1 MPGSA
6 TRLAIAV
13 ALSFAAVGCTAA
25 AARTYNVAT
34 DAQLASAVASAKGG
48 DRIVLAPGS
57 YQPLRITGRK
67 LSGEPAVLSGKGAVI
82 AFVQVMG
89 SAGWALE
96 GLEIGGGFDE
106 RGRVLRIENSGNI
119 RVSDSLIRGQV
130 MNNDAWDDG
139 GIGIGLRNADKVDIR
154 NNRFREVK
162 VAISA
167 GSSRDIRVTGNSFAY
182 IREGMNWVAVDGG
195 VIRCNRFSHFQPN
208 YAKKEHPDALQF
220 WQNNDGSANNTLIEG
235 NFFSLGGPRAVH
247 GIFGG
252 GTQSAEKDPKFRMR
266 NTTIRDNIYYGS
278 ALHGISLGGAEN
290 TVVERNTVIGSDHT
304 ETLPA
309 PVRSADGR
317 DSAALVPKIRI
328 VGTNSSGRIVGNI
341 ASSFT
346 IPPEL
351 PIEAGN
357 NLTAQV
363 RGGKGVPLKKIFL
376 NPPTGPNPPPEAFLV
391 NPASAAGKAGQGA
404 RLVCGAELPPA
415 P

>member
-1 MPGSA
+1 MPPHARALALVAIPLLASGCGSA
-6 TRLAIAV
+6 Q
-13 ALSFAAVGCTAA
+13 
-25 AARTYNVAT
+25 ARTLSVST
-34 DAQLASAVASAKGG
+34 DAQLAGAVAAAKPG
-48 DRIVLAPGS
+48 DRILLAPGS

-67 LSGEPAVLSGKGAVI
+67 LSGEPVVLTGKGATLL
-82 AFVQVMG
+82 FVQILN
-89 SAGWALE
+89 SSGWSLD

-106 RGRVLRIENSGNI
+106 RGRVLRIENSADIEVRN
-119 RVSDSLIRGQV
+119 SLIRGQN

-139 GIGIGLRNADKVDIR
+139 GIGIGLRNAERVEIR
-154 NNRFREVK
+154 GNRFRETK

-167 GSSRDIRVTGNSFAY
+167 GSSRDIRVAGNSFAY
-182 IREGMNWVAVDGG
+182 IREGLNWVAVDGG

-208 YAKKEHPDALQF
+208 YAKREHPDALQF

-252 GTQSAEKDPKFRMR
+252 GTQSPEKDPKFRMR
-266 NTTIRDNIYYGS
+266 NSTIRDNIYYGS

-304 ETLPA
+304 ERSPP

-346 IPPEL
+346 IPAEL
-351 PIEAGN
+351 PIEGAN
-357 NLTAQV
+357 NTTAQV
-363 RGGKGVPLKKIFL
+363 RGGGGVPLKKIFL
-376 NPPTGPNPPPEAFLV
+376 NPPTGPEPPPEAFIV
-391 NPASAAGKAGQGA
+391 NPASAPGKAGQGA
-404 RLVCGAELPPA
+404 RLICGAELPPA

>member
-1 MPGSA
+1 MPPHVRAIALFAVPFLVPVCGSA
-6 TRLAIAV
+6 E
-13 ALSFAAVGCTAA
+13 
-25 AARTYNVAT
+25 ARTISVAT
-34 DAQLASAVASAKGG
+34 DAQLASAVAAARPG
-48 DRIVLAPGS
+48 DRILLAPGS
-57 YQPLRITGRK
+57 YQALRITGRK
-67 LSGEPAVLSGKGAVI
+67 LSGEPAVLSGKGAI
-82 AFVQVMG
+82 LAFVQIFN
-89 SAGWALE
+89 SSGWSLD

-106 RGRVLRIENSGNI
+106 RGRILRIGNGADI
-119 RVSDSLIRGQV
+119 LVSNSLIRGQN
-130 MNNDAWDDG
+130 MNNYAWDDG
-139 GIGIGLRNADKVDIR
+139 GIGIGLRNADGVEIR
-154 NNRFREVK
+154 GNRFREMK
-162 VAISA
+162 VAMSA
-167 GSSRDIRVTGNSFAY
+167 GSSRNIRVTGNSFAY
-182 IREGMNWVAVDGG
+182 IREGINWVAVDGG

-208 YAKKEHPDALQF
+208 YAKREHPDALQF

-266 NTTIRDNIYYGS
+266 NTPIRDNIYYGS

-304 ETLPA
+304 ETSPP

-346 IPPEL
+346 IPAEL
-351 PIEAGN
+351 PIEAAN
-357 NLTAQV
+357 NSTAQV
-363 RGGKGVPLKKIFL
+363 RGGRGIPLKKIFL
-376 NPPTGPNPPPEAFLV
+376 NPPTGPEPPPEAFLV

-404 RLVCGAELPPA
+404 RLICGAELPPA